1 MTQAKADIRPRR
13 DFAMLP
19 DVADFP
25 MDDCER
31 RFDMTNAS

>member
-1 MTQAKADIRPRR
+1 MTRAKADIRPRR

-25 MDDCER
+25 MDDCEHP
-31 RFDMTNAS
+31 FALTNAS